1 MTQAPDPGL
10 KIDHAALYEEMDKS
24 TEDAITRGMGL
35 EVEEAEAGDDEPN
48 EPPTDKEP
56 SDG

>member
-10 KIDHAALYEEMDKS
+10 KIDHAALYEEMEKS

-35 EVEEAEAGDDEPN
+35 EVDDGDGDPN
-48 EPPTDKEP
+48 EDQPAKEP